1 MTPFRANATSADLP
15 PHSQVTI
22 PVLTRRFLGYLSA
35 DGLTYL
41 LGFTIYGWLVRVLS
55 NQQYGKLSIA
65 TTLYQTL
72 MMVAALGL
80 DLTGAALIKESGSD
94 CIAFARRAQKLRLIV
109 ALLICAPLQA
119 GAALVAW
126 KHKDVLLATLIVASF
141 SMVLARALDL
151 TYLAVALRVP
161 APLAKTRALGL
172 AIYLALLLLCTPLVR
187 QHLWLVPILNAIGVT
202 IGRVELGRLLRR
214 HAIPSGNLC
223 LIGFSQLLAEG
234 VKAGGGQLLLLI
246 LQTGDVILLAKY
258 VSADVLGQYAIIS
271 RLYVLGLAVLGAM
284 FNTFLPEIV
293 HVADR
298 IEILKVVFL
307 KSIAA
312 NLALGVVGG
321 ASFYWLSAPLSEF
334 LGHRSLTSVHAISPV
349 FALVFLLMAIA
360 NPFLSILP
368 SLRRG
373 FEYLIC
379 VASGLL
385 VLLVIDLIFIPRHGA
400 IAAAWGQTVA
410 TAYLGFFSMIVF
422 FRHAR
427 LMRTAAVKAAVEL
440 TLVIRD

>member
-1 MTPFRANATSADLP
+1 
-15 PHSQVTI
+15 
-22 PVLTRRFLGYLSA
+22 
-35 DGLTYL
+35 
-41 LGFTIYGWLVRVLS
+41 
-55 NQQYGKLSIA
+55 
-65 TTLYQTL
+65 
-72 MMVAALGL
+72 
-80 DLTGAALIKESGSD
+80 
-94 CIAFARRAQKLRLIV
+94 
-109 ALLICAPLQA
+109 
-119 GAALVAW
+119 
-126 KHKDVLLATLIVASF
+126 
-141 SMVLARALDL
+141 
-151 TYLAVALRVP
+151 
-161 APLAKTRALGL
+161 
-172 AIYLALLLLCTPLVR
+172 
-187 QHLWLVPILNAIGVT
+187 
-202 IGRVELGRLLRR
+202 
-214 HAIPSGNLC
+214 
-223 LIGFSQLLAEG
+223 
-234 VKAGGGQLLLLI
+234 
-246 LQTGDVILLAKY
+246 
-258 VSADVLGQYAIIS
+258 
-271 RLYVLGLAVLGAM
+271 M

-298 IEILKVVFL
+298 VEVLKVVFL

-368 SLRRG
+368 SLRR
-373 FEYLIC
+373 
-379 VASGLL
+379 
-385 VLLVIDLIFIPRHGA
+385 A